1 MSCKREQ
8 SSLLGLPSA
17 ADIMKRAAF
26 IMRGNAPWHCLRELR
41 ARGAWHFCASAKM
54 PNVLIAEYDH
64 PGRCP
69 GLWATIGLF
78 IMSAALGNLSKL
90 NCPRLHDISAR
101 PIFFQPTTKYLSD
114 RPNCSFET
122 SIAPLSPV
130 TANAI
135 TGDFFPFPL
144 QFFPVCYDIFHFLGD
159 IFCYK
164 LANMCYKLCNVYYK
178 LCNIYSKLLNKKYLR
193 R

>member
-1 MSCKREQ
+1 MALPAGITRSRRVAFLRQRKNAKCINRGIRPPRALPWAMGNNWAFHNVGCTRQFEQ
-8 SSLLGLPSA
+8 AQLPS
-17 ADIMKRAAF
+17 F
-26 IMRGNAPWHCLRELR
+26 
-41 ARGAWHFCASAKM
+41 ARHFS
-54 PNVLIAEYDH
+54 PPHI
-64 PGRCP
+64 
-69 GLWATIGLF
+69 
-78 IMSAALGNLSKL
+78 
-90 NCPRLHDISAR
+90 
-101 PIFFQPTTKYLSD
+101 FQPATKYLSD

-135 TGDFFPFPL
+135 TGEFFPFPL

-164 LANMCYKLCNVYYK
+164 LANMRYKLCNLYYK

>member
-1 MSCKREQ
+1 MALPAGITRSRRVAFLRQRKNAKCINRGIRPPRALPWAMSNNW
-8 SSLLGLPSA
+8 
-17 ADIMKRAAF
+17 AF
-26 IMRGNAPWHCLRELR
+26 SPPHI
-41 ARGAWHFCASAKM
+41 
-54 PNVLIAEYDH
+54 
-64 PGRCP
+64 
-69 GLWATIGLF
+69 
-78 IMSAALGNLSKL
+78 
-90 NCPRLHDISAR
+90 
-101 PIFFQPTTKYLSD
+101 FQPATKYLSD

-135 TGDFFPFPL
+135 TGDFSRFPL

-164 LANMCYKLCNVYYK
+164 LYNMCYKLCNVYYK

>member
-1 MSCKREQ
+1 MGRAESPIVAHSPGQRPGWSYSAINTFGIFALAQKCHAPRARNSRRQ
-8 SSLLGLPSA
+8 CHGALPL
-17 ADIMKRAAF
+17 IMK
-26 IMRGNAPWHCLRELR
+26 
-41 ARGAWHFCASAKM
+41 
-54 PNVLIAEYDH
+54 
-64 PGRCP
+64 
-69 GLWATIGLF
+69 
-78 IMSAALGNLSKL
+78 AALTERDTLINALRFPRALPWAMGNNWAFS
-90 NCPRLHDISAR
+90 PPHI
-101 PIFFQPTTKYLSD
+101 FQPATKYLSD

-135 TGDFFPFPL
+135 TGDFFRFPL

-164 LANMCYKLCNVYYK
+164 LYNMCYKLCNVYYK
-178 LCNIYSKLLNKKYLR
+178 LCNIYSRLLNKKYLR